1 MVGRGRDVKAVG
13 RRREIWRGVRG
24 VKVCGIAI
32 RSVLGPNWRWN
43 AYTNDR

>member
-1 MVGRGRDVKAVG
+1 MGRRRDVKAVG
-13 RRREIWRGVRG
+13 RRAIWRGVRG

-32 RSVLGPNWRWN
+32 RSVLRPNWRWN